1 MTLSELRR
9 HAAWRRPLRQQIIV
23 PFLLL
28 LVFIAVVGI
37 AAVTYQVTSAGMA
50 GFDQGLVRASVQ
62 ANDRLAT
69 LEAGRLNDLRALAAA
84 PGLSVAV
91 ATNDGP
97 ALSTLFAADTR
108 SALEAHVTI
117 RILDGQG
124 HSLLSMPPDSE
135 RVGLAAIRQVLAGAI
150 DGRGDKFLALVPERG
165 GPVVYWS
172 APIRDAQRHVIG
184 AVLLGESISDLA
196 AELRPANGGRLFFY
210 GPTGEPIV
218 GSIPSLNGEIR
229 QSVTSDRLMRVSVSA
244 DGHTYA
250 VAVSDWMMRGERQGY
265 LGLGLPAESVVNNV
279 LTLRIV
285 FLLTFVGTALV
296 VLVVGGLLA
305 RRISQ
310 PLEKLVNSMKMVAGV
325 DLSQRAPGGPADEIG
340 YLTTS
345 FNEMTA
351 SLEEKTKALETTSFA
366 SIEALARAID
376 ARDPYTYGHSA
387 RVARLSFEIAEE
399 MGLPPDQLIAL
410 SRASLLHD
418 IGKIGVEDRVLRKPG
433 PLNPRETAA
442 MREHPVIG
450 YEMLKGLHF
459 LESSLEG
466 VRHHHEHWDGGGYP
480 DGVKGEDIPLAVRI
494 LTVADALDALTSDR
508 PYRTAMSFLDAVHR
522 IEAGAGNQ
530 FDPAVIRALRSR
542 SAAIAALLLVMG
554 KPRAVPLD
562 VVKEPAV

>member
-1 MTLSELRR
+1 VTLSELRR

-28 LVFIAVVGI
+28 LVFVAVVGI

-150 DGRGDKFLALVPERG
+150 DGRGDKFLAVVPERG

-279 LTLRIV
+279 LTLRVV

-345 FNEMTA
+345 FNKMTA

-387 RVARLSFEIAEE
+387 RVARLSSEIAEE